1 MAVKIDTSM
10 AGNTVASTKEKSSN
24 SSLDKDAFL
33 QLLVTQM
40 QYQDPLEPTSNTE
53 YMAQLAQF
61 SSVEELQNLSST
73 FSTGQAMN
81 LTGQYVILNVPD
93 STGEIKQVSGLVDY
107 VTVTDGKAYFHIGD
121 EYYSSDYLDS
131 VVSLDYL
138 KHLADQEKENKTD
151 GNNKADNK
159 TEDTA
164 KADGNA
170 DNQNRKDQTTS
181 AATGTDT
188 AANRA

>member
-1 MAVKIDTSM
+1 MAGVKIDTSM
-10 AGNTVASTKEKSSN
+10 AGNTVASTKDTSSG

-53 YMAQLAQF
+53 YMSQLAQF
-61 SSVEELQNLSST
+61 SSVEELQNLSATLS
-73 FSTGQAMN
+73 SNQALN

-107 VTVTDGKAYFHIGD
+107 VTMTDGKAYFHVD
-121 EYYSSDYLDS
+121 NEYYPADYLDS

-138 KHLADQEKENKTD
+138 QHLVDQSKTD
-151 GNNKADNK
+151 D
-159 TEDTA
+159 E
-164 KADGNA
+164 
-170 DNQNRKDQTTS
+170 
-181 AATGTDT
+181 TGTDEST
-188 AANRA
+188 NTDDNTKEDETTTQEA

>member
-170 DNQNRKDQTTS
+170 DNQNGKDQTTS